1 MNSIKTNNVTS
12 LEQNQSKVI
21 KKEMIKFFAE
31 PLTENISK
39 AIDAFDNGKYLIL
52 NGCRHR

>member
-21 KKEMIKFFAE
+21 KKEMIKF
-31 PLTENISK
+31 LQN
-39 AIDAFDNGKYLIL
+39 
-52 NGCRHR
+52 H